1 MEDGALA
8 VEPTLALLDE
18 MSFSEGTIIAESAM
32 ICEDADV
39 NSDVL
44 LLNEDSSVINFNCAA
59 PQRYLVLFLKSLDSF
74 VSLEVRYA
82 ALRRC
87 GVSAARAISSVRSD

>member
-1 MEDGALA
+1 MDDGDFLPQ

-18 MSFSEGTIIAESAM
+18 TSFSEGAIIAEGAM

-44 LLNEDSSVINFNCAA
+44 LLNEDSSVINFSCAA
-59 PQRYLVLFLKSLDSF
+59 RQHYLVLFLKSLDSF
-74 VSLEVRYA
+74 VSLEVR
-82 ALRRC
+82 
-87 GVSAARAISSVRSD
+87 